1 MRFPVAV
8 LLAMPFLTH
17 SGAQAHGN
25 ALAAVEIHDRTAGRT
40 LTVYEHRGRHYVA
53 GEPGHQYEIVVR
65 NRSGERL
72 LAVTSV
78 DGINVVSGETAG
90 THQRGYVLDRW
101 DSVAIDGWRKSLD
114 EVATFYFTRLPDS
127 YAARTGRPDNVGV
140 IGIALFREK
149 PRRVPCCAPMIEQRA
164 AAEAAPPVLQDR
176 GQQDRKPHSSE
187 DALGTGHGHRESSPA
202 QYVDFRRASSSPDE
216 TITLYYDSHRNLI
229 AQGVLP
235 ARSRFAQ
242 EQPDPF
248 PSRFV
253 PDPPDP

>member
-1 MRFPVAV
+1 MKATGTYNQVKDVDPLVALTEKTRHHIDHWVSKFPPDRKRSALIQGLMAAQEQQGGYLTDELTTAVAKY
-8 LLAMPFLTH
+8 LDLP
-17 SGAQAHGN
+17 
-25 ALAAVEIHDRTAGRT
+25 
-40 LTVYEHRGRHYVA
+40 TVWAY
-53 GEPGHQYEIVVR
+53 
-65 NRSGERL
+65 
-72 LAVTSV
+72 
-78 DGINVVSGETAG
+78 
-90 THQRGYVLDRW
+90 
-101 DSVAIDGWRKSLD
+101 